1 MSSAAVVIGALRVNA
16 GGMFQFVHLA
26 NCYLGKFLTANEHTT
41 AKRAG
46 MQSLRSDGYILREI

>member
-1 MSSAAVVIGALRVNA
+1 MSSAAVVIGPLRVNA

-26 NCYLGKFLTANEHTT
+26 NSFLGKVLTENEHTT
-41 AKRAG
+41 AKSTG